1 MNHHMTP
8 AMTLELDHLIVAA
21 ADLDS
26 GARHVA
32 DLLGIAPQ
40 AGGAHARMGTHNRVM
55 GLADGIYLEVIA
67 VDPDAPAPAHA
78 RWFGL
83 DEEAMRRRL
92 ARGPFLAHWAAR
104 VPYTADLSAWQAQHP
119 LRIAPVLPMSR
130 GDLRWRI
137 TVPEDGSLP
146 GWAGVAGG
154 GVVPTLIQ
162 WDVPHHPGLS
172 LPRQPLKLRRLKG
185 HHAQAPLLAQGLQWL
200 GADGLMAL
208 DTLANDTDTPWLEAE
223 METAQGLRILR

>member
-1 MNHHMTP
+1 MK
-8 AMTLELDHLIVAA
+8 LELDHLIVAA

-32 DLLGIAPQ
+32 ELLGIAPQ

-104 VPYTADLSAWQAQHP
+104 VPDTADLSAWQAQHP

-130 GDLRWRI
+130 GDLRWRL

-154 GVVPTLIQ
+154 GVVPPLIQ
-162 WDVPHHPGLS
+162 WDVPHHPGRS
-172 LPRQPLKLRRLKG
+172 LPRQPLRLRSLKG

-208 DTLANDTDTPWLEAE
+208 DTLADDAGTPWLEAE